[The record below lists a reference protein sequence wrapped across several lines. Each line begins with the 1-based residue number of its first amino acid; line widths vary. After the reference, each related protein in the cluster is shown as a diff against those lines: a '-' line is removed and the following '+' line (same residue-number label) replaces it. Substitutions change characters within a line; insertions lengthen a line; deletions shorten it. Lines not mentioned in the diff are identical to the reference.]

1 MLYFSNTMTTPDEFL
16 QFAKDMGLGSTKS
29 TSSTLPSRSM
39 SNNNGYTTT
48 GLSVLN
54 NLCRLIEQIHQ
65 LKAENNHL
73 RAHLELVDN
82 VDKFQQRFLF
92 KQNHENNK
100 GDHKKILSSISHHDE
115 DKLSTISPS
124 NSLKI
129 KQSKL
134 NRDQKG
140 KCLFV
145 YCVKAKFQGKRISN
159 DYLVNLDICQF

>member
-1 MLYFSNTMTTPDEFL
+1 MTTPDEFL

-29 TSSTLPSRSM
+29 TSSTLPSRTM

-73 RAHLELVDN
+73 RAHLDLVDN

-100 GDHKKILSSISHHDE
+100 EDHKKIISSISHHDE
-115 DKLSTISPS
+115 EKLGTISPT
-124 NSLKI
+124 NSLEI

-134 NRDQKG
+134 DRDQKG
-140 KCLFV
+140 KCLFL
-145 YCVKAKFQGKRISN
+145 YYVKAKFKERGLAMTIQLILTSVSF
-159 DYLVNLDICQF
+159 DMFF